1 MSDCFY
7 FEKAQNLQ
15 LQFEPDTVVVD
26 FQGAIKQVIQ
36 LNFQVSSQVYAF
48 LPNKS
53 RATYVRLFLF

>member
-15 LQFEPDTVVVD
+15 LQFEPDTVVAD

-36 LNFQVSSQVYAF
+36 LNFPTSTYRGCYHFCQANYEK
-48 LPNKS
+48 NS
-53 RATYVRLFLF
+53 RH